1 MCFLGKNSNMFGK
14 NIVLI
19 LLLFLSIHSFA
30 QDSTVKWAVSFGGSF
45 IDCTNTD
52 GFVDEGFN
60 VQIPNVSVMRY
71 LDKGF
76 TIGAGMTITG
86 VSSIN
91 GLFINKY
98 DVTIMDFFAKYD
110 FGLSEEKWVPQ
121 LIGGVGLLVKDKN
134 DRSISVN
141 AGVGLTY
148 WVLPKVGLNGQVV
161 HRFVSESTYENF
173 GSHTQVSGSL
183 IVTFGESKGKRN
195 KRRTGHGF
203 TTNN

>member
-1 MCFLGKNSNMFGK
+1 MSILKKNVKKFKK

-19 LLLFLSIHSFA
+19 LLLFISIQTFS

-45 IDCTNTD
+45 IDFSDTAGFD
-52 GFVDEGFN
+52 GEGVNF
-60 VQIPNVSVMRY
+60 QIPNVSVMRY

-76 TIGAGMTITG
+76 TIGAGMTVTAI
-86 VSSIN
+86 SSID
-91 GLFINKY
+91 GFYTNKY

-110 FGLSEEKWVPQ
+110 FGLSEEKWVPN
-121 LIGGVGLLVKDKN
+121 LIGGVGLLVKDGN
-134 DRSISVN
+134 DRSISFN
-141 AGVGLTY
+141 GGVGLTY
-148 WVLPKVGLNGQVV
+148 WVLPKIGLNGQVL
-161 HRFVSESTYENF
+161 HRFVSETTNENF

-183 IVTFGESKGKRN
+183 IITFGESSGKRN

>member
-1 MCFLGKNSNMFGK
+1 MSFLGKNSNMFKK

-30 QDSTVKWAVSFGGSF
+30 QDSSVKWAVSFGGSF
-45 IDCTNTD
+45 INFSETS
-52 GFVDEGFN
+52 GFEGEGINF
-60 VQIPNVSVMRY
+60 QIPNVSVMRY

-86 VSSIN
+86 ISSIDGFYTN
-91 GLFINKY
+91 QY

-110 FGLSEEKWVPQ
+110 FGLSEEKWVPK
-121 LIGGVGLLVKDKN
+121 LIGGVGLLVKDGN
-134 DRSISVN
+134 DRSISFN
-141 AGVGLTY
+141 GGVGLTY
-148 WVLPKVGLNGQVV
+148 WVLPKIGLNGQIV
-161 HRFVSESTYENF
+161 HRFVSETTNENF

-183 IVTFGESKGKRN
+183 IVTFGESSGKRN